1 LSASISE
8 EEIWERI
15 AEIKKLERA
24 DFQISLAGQWR
35 WPTNSRFLTT
45 SVRCCR
51 NWTRYEQ
58 MTRVERAGYLA
69 SRFGQSLRTKGLR
82 WAIRRAWERIHRQ

>member
-1 LSASISE
+1 
-8 EEIWERI
+8 
-15 AEIKKLERA
+15 
-24 DFQISLAGQWR
+24 
-35 WPTNSRFLTT
+35 
-45 SVRCCR
+45 
-51 NWTRYEQ
+51 